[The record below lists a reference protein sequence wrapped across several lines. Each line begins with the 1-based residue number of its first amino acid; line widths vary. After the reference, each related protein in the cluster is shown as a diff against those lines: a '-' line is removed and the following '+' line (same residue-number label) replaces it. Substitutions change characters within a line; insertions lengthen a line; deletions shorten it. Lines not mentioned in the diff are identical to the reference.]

1 MRHTDALKS
10 HGKVTIAFDLI
21 IIVLSG
27 ALAFLARPAVVIG
40 SGRDPQTTIFY
51 FAIPTIWFLTLSW
64 QNAWVFTGHSN
75 TSENY
80 RRVLRAGLYTLLSVS
95 SLSFVLKADFS
106 RAFVLISTSIATLL
120 LIIQRKISWDYFLR
134 KAHREGVVARGLVI
148 AGQDDGLF
156 FRFRQEDFSEA
167 ELIKFDLAKVKGS
180 MESHLTETIKSM
192 QIDFIIC
199 EIEWLSSS
207 EMITLFARV
216 ADKTECQLYLVDV
229 LGAHAPRRE
238 VQLRGSNMYSRLSE
252 PHLWHSKALFKRM
265 LDVVFSSIALVVL
278 SPVMLLIAIGIK
290 LTSKGP
296 VLYTDQRVGL
306 QGSTFTFPKFRTMY
320 EGAHKERKNVLGA
333 ADEGIGERYKNDKR
347 ITPFGKFLRRFSLD
361 ELPQFWSVLTGKM
374 SLVGPRPILPEE
386 IPQMSTH
393 HEHRLI
399 ARPGLTGL
407 WQVSGRKETTWDER
421 MKMDLEYVQNWSP
434 AMDTALILKT
444 VGAIITG
451 KGAY

>member
-1 MRHTDALKS
+1 VKYTDLLKS
-10 HGKVTIAFDLI
+10 YGRITVAFDLSI
-21 IIVLSG
+21 ILLSG
-27 ALAFLARPAVVIG
+27 ALAFLVRPGVVIG
-40 SGRDPQTTIFY
+40 SGSKPQVAILY
-51 FAIPTIWFLTLSW
+51 IAIPLVWFLTLSW
-64 QNAWVFTGHSN
+64 QNAWVFTGHAD

-80 RRVLRAGLYTLLSVS
+80 RRVLRAGLYTFLTIST
-95 SLSFVLKADFS
+95 LSFILKADFS
-106 RAFVLISTSIATLL
+106 RAFVLISASVATAL

-134 KAHREGVVARGLVI
+134 KVRTEGVRERGLVI
-148 AGQDDGLF
+148 PGRESGNF
-156 FRFRQEDFSEA
+156 FSIRQEDFPEA
-167 ELIKFDLAKVKGS
+167 ELVQLDLVNVRGS
-180 MESHLTETIKSM
+180 MESHLTETIKNSR
-192 QIDFIIC
+192 IDFIIC

-216 ADKTECQLYLVDV
+216 ADKTDCQLFLVDV
-229 LGAHAPRRE
+229 LGAHAPRRD
-238 VQLRGSNMYSRLSE
+238 VQLRGANMYSRLSE
-252 PHLWHSKALFKRM
+252 PHLWHSKALFKRL
-265 LDVVFSSIALVVL
+265 LDIVFSSIALALL
-278 SPVMLLIAIGIK
+278 SPIMMFIAIGIK

-296 VLYTDQRVGL
+296 VFYTDQRVGL

-320 EGAHKERKNVLGA
+320 DGAHKERKHVLGA
-333 ADEGIGERYKNDKR
+333 ADEGIGERYKNDRR
-347 ITPFGKFLRRFSLD
+347 ITSFGKFLRRFSLD

-386 IPQMSTH
+386 ISQMNTH

-434 AMDTALILKT
+434 AMDMALILKT
-444 VGAIITG
+444 VSAIVTG

>member
-1 MRHTDALKS
+1 VKYTDLLK
-10 HGKVTIAFDLI
+10 GYGRITVAFDLAI
-21 IIVLSG
+21 IILSG
-27 ALAFLARPAVVIG
+27 ALAFLARPSKIVG
-40 SGRDPQTTIFY
+40 SGSSPQTSIFY
-51 FAIPTIWFLTLSW
+51 VAIPVIWFLTLSW
-64 QNAWVFTGHSN
+64 QNAWVFTGHAD

-80 RRVLRAGLYTLLSVS
+80 RRVLRAGLYTLLSIS
-95 SLSFVLKADFS
+95 SLSYILKADFS
-106 RAFVLISTSIATLL
+106 RAYVLISTSVATLL
-120 LIIQRKISWDYFLR
+120 LIILRKISWDYFLR
-134 KAHREGVVARGLVI
+134 KVRREGVPERGLVI
-148 AGQDDGLF
+148 AGHDDELF
-156 FRFRQEDFSEA
+156 FRIRQEDFPDA
-167 ELIKFDLAKVKGS
+167 QLIKFDLVNVVGS
-180 MESHLTETIKSM
+180 MESHLTETIKSRR
-192 QIDFIIC
+192 IDFIVC

-252 PHLWHSKALFKRM
+252 PHLWHSKAVFKRL
-265 LDVVFSSIALVVL
+265 LDLVFSSLALVVL
-278 SPVMLLIAIGIK
+278 SPVMLLIAVGVK

-320 EGAHKERKNVLGA
+320 EGAHKERKSVLGT

-347 ITPFGKFLRRFSLD
+347 ITPFGKVLRRFSLD

-386 IPQMSTH
+386 IPQMTTH

-421 MKMDLEYVQNWSP
+421 MKMDLEYVQTWSP
-434 AMDTALILKT
+434 AMDIALILKT